1 MFKKKVCDFV
11 MGCSDVEKYYIDL
24 NVLTFGKSKNQEM
37 LVCEGYVMTIIQE
50 WDVWMFKKKV

>member
-1 MFKKKVCDFV
+1 MFKCLNKVCWDFV

-37 LVCEGYVMTIIQE
+37 LVCEGYVMTIT
-50 WDVWMFKKKV
+50 